1 MIESVVKDEEER
13 FRETLERGLKVFD
26 ELAGRNAISG
36 EDAFT
41 LAATYGFPLELT
53 VELAEERGQPVDVD
67 DYRARMAEHRTISR
81 AGGESDTQR
90 AADFAR
96 EADPTTFVG
105 YHKTDV
111 LDRAPRLR
119 GTRRRH
125 LPRQARASRPST
137 RPAAARSPTRA

>member
-1 MIESVVKDEEER
+1 MR
-13 FRETLERGLKVFD
+13 VFD
-26 ELAGRNAISG
+26 ELAGKDAISG

-67 DYRARMAEHRTISR
+67 DYRERMAEHRTISR

-96 EADPTTFVG
+96 ERRPD
-105 YHKTDV
+105 DV
-111 LDRAPRLR
+111 RRLPQDRRADRAPRA
-119 GTRRRH
+119 TRISAT
-125 LPRQARASRPST
+125 ARSSRSCASRRST